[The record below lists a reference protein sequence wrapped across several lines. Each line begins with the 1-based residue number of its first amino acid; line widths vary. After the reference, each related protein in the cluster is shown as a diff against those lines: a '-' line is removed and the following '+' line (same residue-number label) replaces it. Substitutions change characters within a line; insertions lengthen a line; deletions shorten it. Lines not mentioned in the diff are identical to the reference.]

1 MRPLTIHDLL
11 TTARP
16 GNSLHSSLVT
26 WTNGSVRPVATL
38 TMTDAVAGNLCT
50 FAVLFG
56 GQKGWAKSTSNQQ
69 LAGPRRFSYRTP
81 DWILFFGCLFPLR
94 KYLIE

>member
-1 MRPLTIHDLL
+1 MIHDLL
-11 TTARP
+11 TTA
-16 GNSLHSSLVT
+16 T
-26 WTNGSVRPVATL
+26 SVNYFRVAGHKDQWERATL